1 MGTILRVLAGAMLA
15 VVLGVY
21 LNKQNKDIGIVL
33 MLIVSAMILG
43 VVADQL
49 RPLMVFLSRLRQLA
63 GMDAEGVE
71 ILFKA
76 VGIGMLTQIASLICN
91 DSGNGALGRSVQIL
105 GTVTILVL
113 GIPMMEKLLELIQ
126 EMLGK
131 V

>member
-1 MGTILRVLAGAMLA
+1 MGTILRVLAGTMLA

-33 MLIVSAMILG
+33 LLISSAMVLC
-43 VVADQL
+43 VAADQL
-49 RPLMVFLSRLRQLA
+49 RPLLAFLNRLRQLA
-63 GMDAEGVE
+63 GMDIGAVE

-76 VGIGMLTQIASLICN
+76 VGIGLVTQIASLICT
-91 DSGNGALGRSVQIL
+91 DSGNGALGRSIQIL

-126 EMLGK
+126 EMLGR